1 MVVVISLQNCQ
12 LLLLLTYCRESNK
25 SYTGLLIASECK
37 HLFCSSPLTAVLQ
50 QRCLL
55 LSDRNFMYRWG
66 KICPESGQELWLVH
80 MVVKLLKLLF
90 SMLDREKRVTKLKG
104 GAHNLEPANS
114 ILGLCHSVFTDQ
126 FFFRHILGHL
136 FQRK

>member
-1 MVVVISLQNCQ
+1 MSPKLSISAFVDSS
-12 LLLLLTYCRESNK
+12 YCRASNK
-25 SYTGLLIASECK
+25 SYTGLLMSCECS
-37 HLFCSSPLTAVLQ
+37 HLSLLPTVKDVLQ
-50 QRCLL
+50 ERCLL
-55 LSDRNFMYRWG
+55 LSDRNSMYRWG

-80 MVVKLLKLLF
+80 MVVNLFKLLF
-90 SMLDREKRVTKLKG
+90 STLDKRQMVTKLKG

-126 FFFRHILGHL
+126 FIFRHILGHL